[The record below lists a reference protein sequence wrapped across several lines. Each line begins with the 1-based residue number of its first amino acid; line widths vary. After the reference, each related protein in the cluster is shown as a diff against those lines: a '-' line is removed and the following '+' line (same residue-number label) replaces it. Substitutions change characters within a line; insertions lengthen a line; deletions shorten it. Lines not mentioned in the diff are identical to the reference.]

1 MVRGVRGIVAR
12 NPAGWTFKS
21 GNTVAT
27 HSMSVTLMYLEDQL
41 TSVKA
46 AVLQRNRRAIMT
58 EMNEGGTIMGMLR
71 VISSHGDDR
80 QFWNEQEALG
90 GDAEAMAALKEAE
103 RIFAQERARGARAFR
118 VEPGKP
124 VERLEQFD
132 AQAPQIVMV
141 PRVVGG

>member
-1 MVRGVRGIVAR
+1 MVRDVRGVVAR
-12 NPAGWTFKS
+12 NPAGWIFRS

-46 AVLQRNRRAIMT
+46 AVLQRNRRVIMT